1 VKSYYIASCLFTA
14 RYPQVSLAIQRYI
27 ESRGDIQIVRCCIP
41 GFRATSS
48 ENRIN
53 QGGARASWNQLPYN
67 APLEP
72 GDTVY
77 SLCHNCTNI
86 AEEQN
91 EGIRALSLWELVDS
105 DPDFV
110 FPDCSG
116 LKVTGI
122 TSMSPFAT
130 VMPAVTSI
138 TPQSVT
144 TTVGTAPTLPKTVSV
159 TYSDNTTGSA
169 SVLWDSITADKY
181 AKEGSFDIYGT
192 VAGTTLRA
200 KCTVTVQKAAGSG
213 GDTDDKITASS
224 PKSSDNVV
232 LLSVMIAV
240 FAISAVLFIIM
251 AVTKRRRK

>member
-116 LKVTGI
+116 LKVTVQDCWRTRERSGEQ
-122 TSMSPFAT
+122 A
-130 VMPAVTSI
+130 AVRSI
-138 TPQSVT
+138 LQKMHIGYAEAREHHENTDFCGSTLYRPQRAENARYAPKHYVEQAAGKFLPHTEEEQLELMRRYCAQFSADPVVCYCHYCLEGLLQGGADGRHIAHMLLPGFEQSV
-144 TTVGTAPTLPKTVSV
+144 
-159 TYSDNTTGSA
+159 
-169 SVLWDSITADKY
+169 
-181 AKEGSFDIYGT
+181 
-192 VAGTTLRA
+192 R
-200 KCTVTVQKAAGSG
+200 
-213 GDTDDKITASS
+213 
-224 PKSSDNVV
+224 
-232 LLSVMIAV
+232 
-240 FAISAVLFIIM
+240 
-251 AVTKRRRK
+251 